1 VGLDAAGRT
10 GQLDRGPGRHRHGA
24 RALIDGEVLRSSW
37 GAAVAH
43 VARVVGDLG
52 LAEDAVQEACAV
64 AVERWPRDGVP
75 ADPRA
80 WLVGTARHKAIDRLR
95 RESRRAGKEE
105 AAARWTGAA
114 PAVDDPGPLD
124 PAALDDEE
132 LGLVFGCCHPALAP
146 EVRVALALR
155 SVCGLTTAEVAARFL
170 VGEPAMA
177 KRLTRARA
185 KLRDAAVPLRLPRPG
200 DLPDRLPS
208 VLRVLYLVFTE
219 GHHASSG
226 DALVRPELCD
236 DAIRL
241 SRSLVRRLPGE
252 PEAGGLLALLLLT
265 DARRAARTD
274 AAGDVVLL
282 EDQDRS
288 LWDGDEIA
296 EGDAVLER
304 ALRANRPG
312 SYQLQAAIASCHAD
326 ARRAADTDWRQI
338 ALLYGELVRYEPT
351 PVVEANRAVAVAM
364 SEGPAAGLVILD
376 AVVLHPRLAGW
387 VPVHLAR
394 ADLLARLDR
403 TDDAV
408 AAYEHALTLGPSAP
422 ERRLI
427 ARRLGELGA
436 RGD

>member
-1 VGLDAAGRT
+1 M
-10 GQLDRGPGRHRHGA
+10 
-24 RALIDGEVLRSSW
+24 LRSSW

-105 AAARWTGAA
+105 AAARWTGTIPA
-114 PAVDDPGPLD
+114 PPDDPAPLD
-124 PAALDDEE
+124 PAGLDDEE

-155 SVCGLTTAEVAARFL
+155 SVCGLTTAEVAARLL
-170 VGEPAMA
+170 VAEPAMA

-185 KLRDAAVPLRLPRPG
+185 KLRDAAVPLRLPGPD

-241 SRSLVRRLPGE
+241 TRSLVRRLPGE

-282 EDQDRS
+282 EDQDRR
-288 LWDGDEIA
+288 LWDRDEIA

-326 ARRAADTDWRQI
+326 AGSAADTDWRQI

-376 AVVLHPRLAGW
+376 AVALHPRLAGW

-403 TDDAV
+403 TADAV

-427 ARRLGELGA
+427 ARRLGEL
-436 RGD
+436 RG

>member
-1 VGLDAAGRT
+1 M
-10 GQLDRGPGRHRHGA
+10 
-24 RALIDGEVLRSSW
+24 
-37 GAAVAH
+37 
-43 VARVVGDLG
+43 GDLG

-80 WLVGTARHKAIDRLR
+80 WLVGTARHKAVDRLR
-95 RESRRAGKEE
+95 RESRRRGKEE
-105 AAARWTGAA
+105 AAWRAA
-114 PAVDDPGPLD
+114 PPRAAPVDAARPLD
-124 PAALDDEE
+124 PAVLEDEE
-132 LGLVFGCCHPALAP
+132 LALVFGCCHPALAP

-155 SVCGLTTAEVAARFL
+155 SVCGLSTAEVATRFL
-170 VGEPAMA
+170 VGEAAMA

-185 KLRDAAVPLRLPRPG
+185 KLRDAAVPLRLPGPA
-200 DLPDRLPS
+200 DLPARLPS

-241 SRSLVRRLPGE
+241 ARALVHRLPDE

-288 LWDGDEIA
+288 RWDRARIA

-312 SYQLQAAIASCHAD
+312 AYQLQAAIASCHAD

-376 AVVLHPRLAGW
+376 AVALHPRLAGW

-403 TDDAV
+403 GADAV

-427 ARRLGELGA
+427 ARRLAELGA
-436 RGD
+436 